1 MSTDGLVYYLPTE
14 VRDNIGHSEH
24 KSLGIHSKRQRK
36 KYMIKGDQDYYGE
49 IYSYSRN
56 NLLETH

>member
-24 KSLGIHSKRQRK
+24 KSLGIHSKRRRK

-49 IYSYSRN
+49 IYSYS
-56 NLLETH
+56 